1 MTLLLLQ
8 LDFILIYIEFSLL
21 SALLFS
27 FLKPVL
33 ILLVLLAHIQVNIFY
48 FQGCLFLASLNHG
61 GFDI

>member
-1 MTLLLLQ
+1 MTLLLSQ

-48 FQGCLFLASLNHG
+48 FQGYLFLASLNHG